1 MLPGGRGA
9 RHGRLAEPRRAPFA
23 RWAILAPQM
32 ISAVLL
38 DFAGTLAMPEE
49 RDAWLEACGADLAH
63 GDALDR
69 AGRPGPTTAEVPP
82 ELLEAYAT
90 RDHDTAA
97 HRAAYTGLFETV
109 VDPALATALY
119 ERTLVAE
126 GWRAYADAVPTL
138 EALRARG
145 VRTALVSNV
154 GFDLRPVLDGLGLL
168 GLLDAVVLSYEVGAI
183 KPEPEIFAAALA
195 ALDVEPGEALM
206 VGDHAA
212 DGGAVAL
219 GIRSLLLPYETPGA
233 VHGLDAVL
241 ALVDASAA

>member
-1 MLPGGRGA
+1 
-9 RHGRLAEPRRAPFA
+9 
-23 RWAILAPQM
+23 M
-32 ISAVLL
+32 ITAVLF

-69 AGRPGPTTAEVPP
+69 AGRPGPTLAAVPP
-82 ELLEAYAT
+82 ELLEVYEA
-90 RDHDTAA
+90 RDHDPGA

-109 VDPALATALY
+109 VEPGLATVLY
-119 ERTLVAE
+119 ERTLVTE

-138 EALRARG
+138 EALRALG

-154 GFDLRPVLDGLGLL
+154 GFDSRPILDGLGML

-183 KPEPEIFAAALA
+183 KPEPEIFRAALE
-195 ALDVEPGEALM
+195 ALDVDAGSALM

-219 GIRSLLLPYETPGA
+219 GVRSLLLPYSPPGG
-233 VHGLDAVL
+233 VHGLDAVV
-241 ALVDASAA
+241 ALVEGSRA